1 MNVEKLF
8 KNLILLSFIILII
21 NFFYGIFFLSS
32 ESLEDQPIYIIEYVF
47 IIFVVVYLINLFLLY
62 KFKPI
67 GRQLYLILTI
77 LGFVLIFF
85 LPPEYFSST
94 TKIEFFFDSLG
105 GMISGAILVLLYYSE
120 ISEKFN

>member
-8 KNLILLSFIILII
+8 KNLILLSFILLII
-21 NFFYGIFFLSS
+21 NFFYGIFFLSD
-32 ESLEDQPIYIIEYVF
+32 ESLEDQPIYIVEYVF
-47 IIFVVVYLINLFLLY
+47 LIFIVVYLINLFLLY

-67 GRQLYLILTI
+67 GRQLYLIITI

-94 TKIEFFFDSLG
+94 TNIEFFFDSLG
-105 GMISGAILVLLYYSE
+105 GMINGAILVLLYYSG